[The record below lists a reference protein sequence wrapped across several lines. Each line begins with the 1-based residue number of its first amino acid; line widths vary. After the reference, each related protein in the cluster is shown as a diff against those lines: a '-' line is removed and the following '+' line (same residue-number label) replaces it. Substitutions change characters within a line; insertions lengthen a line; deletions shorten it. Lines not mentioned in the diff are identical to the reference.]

1 MALTKVSTGML
12 KGDAADVDLSIDGN
26 TFYIDS
32 SANLVG
38 IGTSSPD
45 EILHVERVSGT
56 TLVKTEVAANSIV
69 GFEIAKTGTTTQSWR
84 IVDGQTVN
92 GRLEIY
98 DVTDS
103 RSVMTFDGS
112 GNVGIGTTSPSSKL
126 HVEGALTLL
135 GLGESDGVNIIK
147 MGEGTNA
154 DEFRLVGNFAG
165 SGPTGNNITFT
176 SDLGGEK
183 NIMTLRGD
191 GHVGI
196 GTTNP
201 VEDLVILG
209 ADTGSVFL
217 QIGNDTTTV
226 ADNSGLYVGLDANS
240 DGYVGTRHNADLIFE
255 TNDVEAMR
263 IDSSGNVITGS
274 DTANNTTAVTLR
286 QDGTVHANNLQ
297 VANAAGSTGV
307 ITPSIYSPASATLAI
322 STNSAERLRID
333 SSGDVSIG
341 DASAE
346 GAKLHIRT
354 ANATTY
360 NAASASGAD
369 GVNLI
374 VHNDDPT
381 ANTTA
386 GIILRTQVS
395 ASFADA
401 RINCLGVSQNNSAM
415 TFHTEG
421 SGTIAEAMR
430 IDASGN
436 LLVGKTNTGLA
447 NDGHVLEENGT
458 AYHTRA
464 SANLLVLNRTT
475 TDGSLIDFRKDGV
488 NVGNIGSRS
497 GKPVFIND

>member
-176 SDLGGEK
+176 SDLGG
-183 NIMTLRGD
+183 
-191 GHVGI
+191 
-196 GTTNP
+196 
-201 VEDLVILG
+201 
-209 ADTGSVFL
+209 
-217 QIGNDTTTV
+217 
-226 ADNSGLYVGLDANS
+226 
-240 DGYVGTRHNADLIFE
+240 
-255 TNDVEAMR
+255 
-263 IDSSGNVITGS
+263 
-274 DTANNTTAVTLR
+274 
-286 QDGTVHANNLQ
+286 
-297 VANAAGSTGV
+297 
-307 ITPSIYSPASATLAI
+307 
-322 STNSAERLRID
+322 
-333 SSGDVSIG
+333 
-341 DASAE
+341 
-346 GAKLHIRT
+346 
-354 ANATTY
+354 
-360 NAASASGAD
+360 
-369 GVNLI
+369 
-374 VHNDDPT
+374 
-381 ANTTA
+381 
-386 GIILRTQVS
+386 
-395 ASFADA
+395 
-401 RINCLGVSQNNSAM
+401 
-415 TFHTEG
+415 
-421 SGTIAEAMR
+421 
-430 IDASGN
+430 
-436 LLVGKTNTGLA
+436 
-447 NDGHVLEENGT
+447 
-458 AYHTRA
+458 
-464 SANLLVLNRTT
+464 
-475 TDGSLIDFRKDGV
+475 
-488 NVGNIGSRS
+488 
-497 GKPVFIND
+497 